1 MGENSP
7 GRGSP
12 RGHTGREVGRTER
25 QPASPVASRP
35 WHRRA
40 PRLATRLPLAAGG
53 GPPALT
59 AGSTS
64 APGRRPPVL
73 PEERGAVACA
83 HRAAGFGF
91 RVRFSRPWT
100 REAGTGDGDAG
111 GRLSSAPR
119 RPVTAWFLSFAE
131 TRVREQARGRPPRG
145 EGQKLSRRRPEQGPG
160 DRPRGREVAG
170 RWRDGEL
177 GVRAR
182 RAGPPGARGWP
193 RRAQAGWGAG
203 QAAGVAP
210 SGPRPSSP
218 SSAGVTS
225 PEPRAVCGPGPHGAP
240 RVPVA
245 HAPLRIERRA
255 RGRGRS
261 CRGDGVGV
269 AAGRVAVIGVTG
281 SGWQLSG

>member
-1 MGENSP
+1 MRASF
-7 GRGSP
+7 P
-12 RGHTGREVGRTER
+12 RTWGVGRAWER
-25 QPASPVASRP
+25 GGVWEKTALAGGPHEATQAEKWGERKGSRQVPWRPGLGTGAPLGSRRASPSMRAATP
-35 WHRRA
+35 QPLPRA
-40 PRLATRLPLAAGG
+40 PR
-53 GPPALT
+53 PP
-59 AGSTS
+59 
-64 APGRRPPVL
+64 PGRRPPVL

-170 RWRDGEL
+170 RWRG
-177 GVRAR
+177 G
-182 RAGPPGARGWP
+182 G
-193 RRAQAGWGAG
+193 AGWGAG

-225 PEPRAVCGPGPHGAP
+225 PEPRAACGPGPHGAP

-261 CRGDGVGV
+261 CQGDGVGV
-269 AAGRVAVIGVTG
+269 AAGRVAVVGVMG

>member
-35 WHRRA
+35 WHRCA

-91 RVRFSRPWT
+91 RVQFSRLWT
-100 REAGTGDGDAG
+100 REAGTGDRDAG

-193 RRAQAGWGAG
+193 RRAQAGWGGWAG
-203 QAAGVAP
+203 GWGRTVGTQAELPLIRGGHVPRAP
-210 SGPRPSSP
+210 SRLWPRTARSPAGPCR
-218 SSAGVTS
+218 
-225 PEPRAVCGPGPHGAP
+225 
-240 RVPVA
+240 A
-245 HAPLRIERRA
+245 HA
-255 RGRGRS
+255 
-261 CRGDGVGV
+261 
-269 AAGRVAVIGVTG
+269 AAY
-281 SGWQLSG
+281 